1 MNKDLKT
8 TQEIRRSQSSNEICN
23 SYITDAQSKELTEQI
38 GPLIDGNSY
47 HYDTIASWSTHD
59 ILIYC
64 LSQTIPSEVYIACWA
79 IKEYPARIITNLKI
93 DGVITKLHLLLDYR
107 VPVTSPD
114 AYQLLLENADTIQTT
129 RIHAKLSVIRNP
141 EKSITIVST
150 SNYTQNTR
158 AEVGVIT
165 VSKAIAEHRINWITS
180 QFK

>member
-1 MNKDLKT
+1 MEARHSL
-8 TQEIRRSQSSNEICN
+8 SSNEICN
-23 SYITDAQSKELTEQI
+23 SYITDAQSKDLAEQI
-38 GPLIDGNSY
+38 GNLMEGHSY

-79 IKEYPARIITNLKI
+79 IKEYPARIITNLKN

-107 VPVTSPD
+107 IPVTSPD
-114 AYQLLLENADTIQTT
+114 AYQLLIENADTIQTT
-129 RIHAKLSVIRNP
+129 RIHAKLTVITNE

-158 AEVGVIT
+158 GEVGVIT
-165 VSKAIAEHRINWITS
+165 VSKKVAEHRINWITS